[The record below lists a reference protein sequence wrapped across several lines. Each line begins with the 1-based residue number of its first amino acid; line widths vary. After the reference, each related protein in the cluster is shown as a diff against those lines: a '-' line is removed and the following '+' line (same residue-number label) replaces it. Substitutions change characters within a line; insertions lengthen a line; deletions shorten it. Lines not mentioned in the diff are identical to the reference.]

1 MSPIQ
6 MMLWSLTLP
15 ALGLLAWKGRGVER
29 CSAAAILLV
38 VLAPFL
44 AQDIEVGNVRWVVG
58 LTSAGLA
65 AVLLTQALLWDRWWL
80 LAAAGIQ
87 GAAAATYG
95 LAALQPD
102 IMIWTGVVLRRIF
115 WIELMLVVLFGAWEA
130 QQVARYRL
138 EEAKT

>member
-1 MSPIQ
+1 MSPMQVI
-6 MMLWSLTLP
+6 LWSLTLP
-15 ALGLLAWKGRGVER
+15 ALGLLAWKGRSLER
-29 CSAAAILLV
+29 WSSVAILLV

-44 AQDIEVGNVRWVVG
+44 LQDIEAGNVRWVLALTSVG
-58 LTSAGLA
+58 LAVVFLLQGLF
-65 AVLLTQALLWDRWWL
+65 WDRWWL

-95 LAALQPD
+95 LAAFQPD

-130 QQVARYRL
+130 QQITRYRL
-138 EEAKT
+138 RNVRT

>member
-6 MMLWSLTLP
+6 VILWSLTIP
-15 ALGLLAWKGRGVER
+15 ALGLLVWKGRTVER

-44 AQDIEVGNVRWVVG
+44 LQDIESGNVRWVIALTSVG
-58 LTSAGLA
+58 L
-65 AVLLTQALLWDRWWL
+65 AVLLLLQGMVWDRWWL

-87 GAAAATYG
+87 AAAAATYG
-95 LAALQPD
+95 LAALQPE

-130 QQVARYRL
+130 QQIARYRL
-138 EEAKT
+138 KEAKT